1 MTASTFHLHS
11 TLSRRL
17 EEFEPL
23 VPGTARLYTCGPTV
37 YNFAHIGNFRAYVFE
52 DLLRRWLQ
60 YKGFKVTQVMNL
72 TDVDDKTI
80 RDSQKAGLPL
90 REFTARYK
98 AAFFEDLRTLN
109 IQPAEVYPAATD
121 HIPEMIALIQKLFDK
136 GIAYQSEDK
145 SVYFSIDKW
154 PAYGK
159 LARIDR
165 SGMRSGVRISTDEY
179 EKDNLADFALWK
191 AWDPADG
198 DVRWDSP
205 WGPGRPGWH
214 IECSAMS
221 VKYLGASFDL
231 HTGGV
236 DNIFPHHEDEIAQS
250 EAANGVPFSKYWMHC
265 AHLMVEG
272 AKMSKSAGNFYTLRD
287 LLAKGYSGREL
298 RYLLLSTHYRASLN
312 FTFAGLDA
320 ARVALRRIDEFTSRL
335 ASSAGASAAGT
346 APAWALEA
354 SGRFEAAMDSDLNVS
369 GALAAIFDTVR
380 EGNSAL
386 DAGTLDAPSAAAL
399 VALFRRWDAALGV
412 LEKPAEALPADVAA
426 LLERRAAA
434 RAAKDW
440 AASDA
445 LRAEITALGW
455 TLKDTPQGQR
465 VTR

>member
-320 ARVALRRIDEFTSRL
+320 ARVALRRIDEFTARL